1 MNHRQQWTLVGLLS
15 VTALLL
21 TALLVGYR
29 MEDAQAE
36 GDGKAQGPPP
46 MLAATGACGIGAEVG
61 VLYLID
67 TEKRQLAVY
76 SAFQGRKLQF
86 IAARKIYYDLE
97 LMEANDGTP
106 KQFGVRRL
114 KKAFEEFQK
123 KKGGGGEKQPR
134 RR

>member
-1 MNHRQQWTLVGLLS
+1 MTLVGLLCI
-15 VTALLL
+15 VALLL

-29 MEDAQAE
+29 MEDAIAE
-36 GDGKAQGPPP
+36 GGAQGPPP

-97 LMEANDGTP
+97 LLQANDGTP
-106 KQFGVRRL
+106 PAFSVKRL
-114 KKAFEEFQK
+114 KEAFEEFQK
-123 KKGGGGEKQPR
+123 KKGGGEERQPR